1 MNEGLAPDFAAINA
15 GGPAPAVDVLLVGEP
30 VPEAAGGPAPVPLD
44 VEPMCK
50 HVPALADVPA
60 DGGCGTCG

>member
-1 MNEGLAPDFAAINA
+1 MGEGLAPDLAAINA
-15 GGPAPAVDVLLVGEP
+15 GGPAPVVDVLVGEP

-50 HVPALADVPA
+50 HVVPE